1 MNISLAAEPIF
12 NLGSFR
18 VTNAVFTSW
27 LVSLL
32 LIALAFVS
40 TRSLA
45 LIPGKLQNVVEVF
58 VGAFHDL
65 VESVAKEKTLMFFP
79 LIATFFFF
87 ILFSNW
93 LGLLPGFGSIG
104 IYENIGG
111 HKTLVP
117 FFRAATSD
125 LNTTMALALIAVVSI
140 QFFGIK
146 EIGLKAHL
154 GKFFINPLKK
164 PIEAF
169 VGILEFVLEF
179 AKILSF
185 AFRLFGN
192 IFAGEVLLTVITFL
206 IPVIAPLPFL
216 GLEVFVGF
224 IQALVFALL
233 TLVFVQIATTSHAH
247 NAKEV
252 FTH

>member
-1 MNISLAAEPIF
+1 MNISLAAEPIL
-12 NLGSFR
+12 NIGGLHI
-18 VTNAVFTSW
+18 TNAIFTGW
-27 LVSLL
+27 IVSLL
-32 LIALAFVS
+32 MIIGAFFG
-40 TRSLA
+40 TRTIRL
-45 LIPGKLQNVVEVF
+45 LPGKVQNLLEVLIEMF
-58 VGAFHDL
+58 YNL
-65 VESVAKEKTLMFFP
+65 VESVSKEKTKKFFP

-93 LGLLPGFGSIG
+93 LGLLPGFGSLG
-104 IYENIGG
+104 IFEEHEGKRI
-111 HKTLVP
+111 LIP

-125 LNTTMALALIAVVSI
+125 LNTTLALALVAVVSI

-164 PIEAF
+164 PIEGF
-169 VGILEFVLEF
+169 VGILELVLEF
-179 AKILSF
+179 AKIISF

-192 IFAGEVLLTVITFL
+192 VFAGEVLITVVTSL
-206 IPVIAPLPFL
+206 IPIIIPLPFL

-233 TLVFVQIATTSHAH
+233 TLVFIQIATVSHGVE
-247 NAKEV
+247 EV
-252 FTH
+252 ATH